1 MDASVKSELKALKRL
16 LISSHDESKAYR
28 QELQCVN
35 KECLVMKHKIDVLLH
50 ALEEVS
56 RWSDNSTI
64 SSLASLVA
72 SICTIGSDELNESP
86 PKPSTMVFMADECKE
101 GHGDQIPV
109 DSQLALVQVRSAH
122 SSRQINDGVDVMDQ
136 KNGVWI
142 SPHRKHMVAAM
153 PHTDEAKMDIDTENR
168 YAVLES
174 LGKTRNRSAD
184 LSSPNNRKCNKH
196 NLSQQSHMEQILA
209 NNPMPES
216 PTSGSSSPIPKYSA
230 DGRRVGGSFISRM
243 TDSATRP
250 ETGVTPQ
257 GTADPNV
264 TRGQGGNLGDSNS
277 DL

>member
-1 MDASVKSELKALKRL
+1 
-16 LISSHDESKAYR
+16 
-28 QELQCVN
+28 
-35 KECLVMKHKIDVLLH
+35 
-50 ALEEVS
+50 
-56 RWSDNSTI
+56 
-64 SSLASLVA
+64 
-72 SICTIGSDELNESP
+72 
-86 PKPSTMVFMADECKE
+86 MADECKE
-101 GHGDQIPV
+101 GHGDQIPA

-122 SSRQINDGVDVMDQ
+122 SSRQINDGIDVMDQ

-142 SPHRKHMVAAM
+142 SPHRKHVVAAM

-184 LSSPNNRKCNKH
+184 LLSLNNCKCNKH

-216 PTSGSSSPIPKYSA
+216 PTSGFSSPIPKYSA
-230 DGRRVGGSFISRM
+230 DGHRVGGSFISRM
-243 TDSATRP
+243 TDSTTRP

-257 GTADPNV
+257 GTANPNV
-264 TRGQGGNLGDSNS
+264 IGVQGGNLGDLDS

>member
-1 MDASVKSELKALKRL
+1 
-16 LISSHDESKAYR
+16 
-28 QELQCVN
+28 
-35 KECLVMKHKIDVLLH
+35 MKHKIDVLLH

-56 RWSDNSTI
+56 SWLDDSTI

-72 SICTIGSDELNESP
+72 SIHTISSDELNESP
-86 PKPSTMVFMADECKE
+86 PKPSTVVLMADECKE

-109 DSQLALVQVRSAH
+109 YSQLASVQVRSAH
-122 SSRQINDGVDVMDQ
+122 SSGQINNGVDVTNQ

-142 SPHRKHMVAAM
+142 SPRHKHMVAAT
-153 PHTDEAKMDIDTENR
+153 PHTDEAKMDIGTENQ

-184 LSSPNNRKCNKH
+184 LSSPNNRKHNKH
-196 NLSQQSHMEQILA
+196 NLSQQSRMEQILA

-216 PTSGSSSPIPKYSA
+216 PTSGSSLPIQKYSA
-230 DGRRVGGSFISRM
+230 DCRRVGGSFISCM

-257 GTADPNV
+257 GTANPNV
-264 TRGQGGNLGDSNS
+264 TGGQGGNLGDSNS